1 MRANMTILPIAT
13 VLAVALCAAVPA
25 GAADKADLVRVDKS
39 DRRLE
44 LLRKGTVL
52 RSYRVA
58 LGNAPEGHKREE
70 GDERTPEGRY
80 VLDWRNP
87 GSSFHKSI
95 HISYPNAADRAAA
108 KAAGRD
114 PGGLIMIHG
123 QPNGFGWW
131 SWLLQLVDWTDGC
144 IAVTDAEMDE
154 IWTMVDNGTPIEIT
168 P

>member
-1 MRANMTILPIAT
+1 MTILSMAT
-13 VLAVALCAAVPA
+13 ALALALCAAVSA

-39 DRRLE
+39 ERRLE
-44 LLRKGTVL
+44 LLHKGTVL

>member
-1 MRANMTILPIAT
+1 MTILPMAT

>member
-1 MRANMTILPIAT
+1 MTILPMAT

-144 IAVTDAEMDE
+144 IAVTDTEMDE

>member
-1 MRANMTILPIAT
+1 MTILPIAT

-52 RSYRVA
+52 RSYSVA